1 MFSVAKS
8 LIKCRNVQMYLCVYL
23 CHIYI
28 RFHLEIYFSL
38 YVSKGVLKDKLK
50 SQNLLT
56 LIWLFFFSWYLET
69 NSTKKPAIFS
79 AFSMG
84 KKKAFYIFHSNRGI
98 LSMDANTIIQQSNTA
113 VADFFCLLLFK
124 LLMSWLQ
131 YTLPVAA
138 WWNTWVKYS
147 ITLLLFSKHRVR
159 MWLLPTRVIK
169 SEGMV

>member
-98 LSMDANTIIQQSNTA
+98 LSMDANTIIQQSNMA
-113 VADFFCLLLFK
+113 VADFFVCYYSNCLWVGCSTHCLWQLDEI
-124 LLMSWLQ
+124 LG
-131 YTLPVAA
+131 
-138 WWNTWVKYS
+138 WNTVS
-147 ITLLLFSKHRVR
+147 LFSCFQNIGAECDSY
-159 MWLLPTRVIK
+159 PP
-169 SEGMV
+169 E